1 MTEHIPT
8 AENNTLLH
16 FDSRDQAAKLAL
28 ELINE
33 ARHEICFFGP
43 MIDPVLFDNDAAAAA
58 LSEFARRSPR
68 TRIRIVVH
76 NTQKNVVNSHR
87 LLPLAQKLTSSIAI
101 HLSSHKHRDLRQQ
114 YLLVDGRSYLF
125 CPVAERYQGRS
136 EVQAPAA
143 VKQMQQEFE
152 EIWNQSKPDIN
163 TRRLNL

>member
-1 MTEHIPT
+1 MSDTIPT
-8 AENNTLLH
+8 ADNDTLLR

-28 ELINE
+28 ELINQ

-43 MIDPVLFDNDAAAAA
+43 LIDPVLFDNDSAAQA

-68 TRIRIVVH
+68 TRIRIVVLD
-76 NTQKNVVNSHR
+76 TQKNVISSHR
-87 LLPLAQKLTSSIAI
+87 LLPLAQKLTSSIEI
-101 HLSSHKHRDLRQQ
+101 HLAGNKHRELRQQ

-125 CPVAERYQGRS
+125 CPLAERYEGRV
-136 EVQAPAA
+136 EMQAPAA
-143 VKQMQQEFE
+143 VKEMQQEFE